1 MRRYICLTITIIA
14 ITFFSGLDAEAQ
26 TNGWEDLF
34 FRANQA
40 FKESHYQDAIDGYEQ
55 LAQTGHENGHIYYNL
70 GNGYFRLNQ
79 LGQAILNYERA
90 RILIPRDADLNFN
103 LRLARDQIQDAIAE
117 PQGFIQMAFFWLD
130 SLSLQEV
137 FWGFGILNVLFWGI
151 LLIRLFHRSEWNYY
165 LSLVFLVLWLIGGT
179 SFGLKWY
186 QVWTDGRAVILKKEV
201 NILSGPDIQD
211 TVLFKLH
218 EGTIVHHER
227 SEDGWFL
234 IRLPDKKRGWVEA
247 EAVEQIKRGPTVLPG
262 GSHH

>member
-1 MRRYICLTITIIA
+1 M
-14 ITFFSGLDAEAQ
+14 FFLRGLDVEAR

-34 FRANQA
+34 FEANQA
-40 FKESHYQDAIDGYEQ
+40 FKEGHYQDAIDGYEQ
-55 LAQTGHENGHIYYNL
+55 LVQTGHKNGHIYYNL
-70 GNGYFRLNQ
+70 GNGYFRLNK

-103 LRLARDQIQDAIAE
+103 LRLARDKIQDAIAE

-165 LSLVFLVLWLIGGT
+165 ISLLFLALWLIGGT
-179 SFGLKWY
+179 SFGLKWH

-218 EGTIVHHER
+218 EGTIVYHER
-227 SEDGWFL
+227 TEDGWFL

-247 EAVEQIKRGPTVLPG
+247 GTVEQIKRDLTITPG
-262 GSHH
+262 AIHN

>member
-1 MRRYICLTITIIA
+1 MVFLR
-14 ITFFSGLDAEAQ
+14 GLNAEAQ
-26 TNGWEDLF
+26 PNGWEDLF

-55 LAQTGHENGHIYYNL
+55 LVQTGHENGHIYYNL

-130 SLSLQEV
+130 ALSLHEV
-137 FWGFGILNVLFWGI
+137 FWGFGILNVIFWGI
-151 LLIRLFHRSEWNYY
+151 LLIRLFHRLEWNYY
-165 LSLVFLVLWLIGGT
+165 LSLVFLVLWLIGGI
-179 SFGLKWY
+179 SFGLKWH
-186 QVWTDGRAVILKKEV
+186 QVWTDDRAVILKKEV

-234 IRLPDKKRGWVEA
+234 IRLPDKKRGWVA
-247 EAVEQIKRGPTVLPG
+247 AAAVEQIKKGPTVLPSE
-262 GSHH
+262 SHN